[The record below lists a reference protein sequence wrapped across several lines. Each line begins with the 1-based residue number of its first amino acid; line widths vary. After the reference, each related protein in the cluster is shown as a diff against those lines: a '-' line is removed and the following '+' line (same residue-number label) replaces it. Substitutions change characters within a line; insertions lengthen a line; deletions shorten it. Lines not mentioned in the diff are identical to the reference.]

1 MGDGPSIFVV
11 DLETTGFAANRN
23 DRIVE
28 VGIVELDADFN
39 IRAEWSTLVNPQRD
53 AGPKHVH
60 GIESKWLFDAPT
72 FPEIASKL
80 AEAFRGGLLVAHNAT
95 FDINFLKAEFN
106 RAGIEWS
113 PSTESIF
120 DTMALAK
127 WVLGEGQS
135 LKLSDLCETL
145 SIQNGQAH
153 SALQD
158 AIATATL
165 LKELVSRN
173 VALSDFFL
181 SHAKNVMEPSS
192 GIEALFGLGAPRAA
206 ASALAP
212 QKGFIP
218 ALVAALP
225 LTGDHAPSSLDYLS
239 NLHKAFEDFE
249 LTSDEMQA
257 LTSLAAELGLSLFDV
272 SNSHSKFFQDLA
284 VRAWQDGI
292 LTDEEWSQL
301 RYVGETIG
309 ISPMDIEIAKTG
321 RGLRAET
328 ASSSLPLGLNEGD
341 CVVLTGDMVPTQ
353 EEVSSLLVAAGLE
366 VKGGVS
372 KKVRL
377 VIAADANSMSGK
389 AAAARKLGIT
399 VISTEMFVAQWA

>member
-1 MGDGPSIFVV
+1 MGDRPSIFVV

-28 VGIVELDADFN
+28 VGVVELDPDFN

-72 FPEIASKL
+72 FPEIAPKL

-106 RAGIEWS
+106 RAGVEWS

-127 WVLGEGQS
+127 WVFGEGQS
-135 LKLSDLCETL
+135 LKLADLCETL
-145 SIQNGQAH
+145 SIQNDQAH
-153 SALQD
+153 SALHD

-173 VALSDFFL
+173 LALSDLFL
-181 SHAKNVMEPSS
+181 SLTQDVDEPPS
-192 GIEALFGLGAPRAA
+192 GIEVLAGLGAPRPA

-212 QKGFIP
+212 QKSFIP

-225 LTGDHAPSSLDYLS
+225 LTGDHAPQSLDYLW

-249 LTSDEMQA
+249 LTSDELQS
-257 LTSLAAELGLSLFDV
+257 LTSLATELELSLFDV
-272 SNSHSKFFQDLA
+272 SNAHSNFFHDLA
-284 VRAWQDGI
+284 VRAWQDGV

-321 RGLRAET
+321 RGFRAE
-328 ASSSLPLGLNEGD
+328 AAASSLPLGLKEGD
-341 CVVLTGDMVPTQ
+341 CVVLTGDMVPTKA
-353 EEVSSLLVAAGLE
+353 EVSSLLVAAGLE